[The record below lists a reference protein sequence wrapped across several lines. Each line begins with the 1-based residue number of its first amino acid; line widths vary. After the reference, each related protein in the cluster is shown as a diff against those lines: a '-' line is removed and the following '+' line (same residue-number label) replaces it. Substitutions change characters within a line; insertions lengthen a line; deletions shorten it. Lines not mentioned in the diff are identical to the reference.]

1 MNTASET
8 RLERRLERRAAQYPR
23 IVGMAKDM
31 TPQWAGR
38 SKWCCYC
45 ISQATHRITIAVNH
59 LPGENETRD
68 VCAVHAVALPDARDK
83 RGA

>member
-1 MNTASET
+1 MSTASET

-31 TPQWAGR
+31 TPQWAGS
-38 SKWCCYC
+38 SKRCHYC
-45 ISQATHRITIAVNH
+45 FGAATHRITIAVNH

-68 VCAVHAVALPDARDK
+68 VCALHSLALPE
-83 RGA
+83 GVTE

>member
-1 MNTASET
+1 MTTASET
-8 RLERRLERRAAQYPR
+8 RLERRSAQYPR

-59 LPGENETRD
+59 LPNENETRD
-68 VCAVHAVALPDARDK
+68 VCAAHAVALP
-83 RGA
+83 GTTC